1 MEKQVRKI
9 LSLLLGQ
16 EIPVDGDVSMTD
28 NGNWDSMKHIEI
40 ITTIEEELE
49 VSFAIADIPKLTS
62 MKKIVEAIEKMKK

>member
-16 EIPVDGDVSMTD
+16 EIPVGSDVSMTE
-28 NGNWDSMKHIEI
+28 NENWDSMKHIEI
-40 ITTIEEELE
+40 ITTIEEELG
-49 VSFAIADIPKLTS
+49 VSFAIGDIPKLTS